1 MRFALPL
8 IALATLSAPAMAN
21 EPEEKKDEKKAEA
34 QQPAEAK
41 DEKICRYIRMDMSSR
56 RKEKVCL
63 TKEGWTEF
71 NQGN

>member
-1 MRFALPL
+1 MRFALP
-8 IALATLSAPAMAN
+8 ALALAALSMPAVAS
-21 EPEEKKDEKKAEA
+21 EPEEKKDEKKPEA

-63 TKEGWTEF
+63 TKEGWTDF

>member
-1 MRFALPL
+1 MRFVLPL
-8 IALATLSAPAMAN
+8 LALATLSAPAMAT
-21 EPEEKKDEKKAEA
+21 EPEEQKDEKKAEA
-34 QQPAEAK
+34 QKPAEAK

>member
-8 IALATLSAPAMAN
+8 LALATLSAPALAT
-21 EPEEKKDEKKAEA
+21 EPEDKKDEKKTDS
-34 QQPAEAK
+34 QQPADAK
-41 DEKICRYIRMDMSSR
+41 NEKICRYIRMDMSSR
-56 RKEKVCL
+56 RKERVCL